1 MSMNIKTICETLA
14 SVSSAALPIIF
25 NGSPESVMFAATL
38 PPVLTKAFEAI
49 GQDFL
54 DLKLTNKDK
63 HRFGNSFINS
73 LVVIKSNIDH
83 GQNFRTDGLLDN
95 NLVESFEDILE
106 ATFKEAIADCE
117 AKKSKF
123 YGNFIGNL
131 PFAPQIDYSY
141 SFTIQRIIRNL
152 SYKELCIIQYFYNK
166 GILKLQNFDSLKN
179 NGKNVEKNELAFYFK
194 DLLSLGVIH
203 KAPPMGVQ
211 YELDN
216 MKLSP
221 LGNNICT
228 LLNLQEIDKTE
239 IESIGTLITKY
250 Q

>member
-1 MSMNIKTICETLA
+1 MGTISDILA
-14 SVSSAALPIIF
+14 SCTSATLPILF
-25 NGSPESVMFAATL
+25 QGSPESVLLASVL
-38 PPVLTKAFEAI
+38 PPLLSKAFNAI
-49 GQDFL
+49 GD
-54 DLKLTNKDK
+54 DLLKKNLTQKEMKILGISYAYAINTIKENRDK
-63 HRFGNSFINS
+63 G
-73 LVVIKSNIDH
+73 LAL
-83 GQNFRTDGLLDN
+83 RTD
-95 NLVESFEDILE
+95 NLFIEGVDENSKVEDILE
-106 ATFKEAIADCE
+106 STFKNAINDYE
-117 AKKSKF
+117 DEKSKF
-123 YGNFIGNL
+123 YGYFIGNL
-131 PFAPQIDYSY
+131 PFASEIGYSY

-152 SYKELCIIQYFYNK
+152 SYKELCIIQYFNNK
-166 GILKLQNFDSLKN
+166 GILKLQNFDSFKN

>member
-1 MSMNIKTICETLA
+1 MKLDIIYNTLA
-14 SVSSAALPIIF
+14 SVSTAAIPMLF
-25 NGSPESVMFAATL
+25 NGSPESVMFAAAL
-38 PPVLTKAFEAI
+38 PPVLIRAFEAI
-49 GQDFL
+49 GQDFIN
-54 DLKLTNKDK
+54 LTSSKREEQRLAISYLSSWNMIK
-63 HRFGNSFINS
+63 H
-73 LVVIKSNIDH
+73 NIDNK
-83 GQNFRTDGLLDN
+83 QDFRSDDLLN
-95 NLVESFEDILE
+95 EGSNFEDILE

-152 SYKELCIIQYFYNK
+152 SYKELCIIRYFKDN
-166 GILKLQNFDSLKN
+166 GVLKLQNFDSFKN
-179 NGKNVEKNELAFYFK
+179 NGLNVEKNELSFYFK

-203 KAPPMGVQ
+203 KAPPMNMQ

-221 LGNNICT
+221 LGNDICT
-228 LLNLQEIDKTE
+228 LLNLQEMAINE
-239 IESIGTLITKY
+239 IESIGAIITKH

>member
-1 MSMNIKTICETLA
+1 MIMKLDIICNTLA
-14 SVSSAALPIIF
+14 SVSTAAIPMLF
-25 NGSPESVMFAATL
+25 NGSPESVMFAAAL
-38 PPVLTKAFEAI
+38 PPVLTRAFETIGEDLINLTSSKREKQRLAI
-49 GQDFL
+49 SCFSSWNMIKHNIDNKQDFRSD
-54 DLKLTNKDK
+54 DLLNE
-63 HRFGNSFINS
+63 G
-73 LVVIKSNIDH
+73 SN
-83 GQNFRTDGLLDN
+83 
-95 NLVESFEDILE
+95 FEDILE

-123 YGNFIGNL
+123 YGNFVGNL

-152 SYKELCIIQYFYNK
+152 SYKELCIIRYFKDN
-166 GILKLQNFDSLKN
+166 GILKLQNFDSFKN
-179 NGKNVEKNELAFYFK
+179 NGLNVEKNELSFYFK

-203 KAPPMGVQ
+203 KAPPMNMQ

-221 LGNNICT
+221 LGDNIYT
-228 LLNLQEIDKTE
+228 LLNLQEIDRKE
-239 IESIGTLITKY
+239 IELIGNVITKY